1 MTDEIEEVEAGV
13 PPGPREDESSPVH
26 FMARKVGPWLATLAV
41 VYVIAVAVGLL
52 IALSLLWQSGT
63 EFTEAD
69 LLLVVILSGALGG
82 MVHALRSLYW
92 YIGNRDLV
100 RSWLAMYVLLPFVG
114 AVLGLVFYLVVR
126 GGFFSP
132 QAQPEQTSPYG
143 FAALAA
149 LVGLFSE
156 QAVLKLKLV
165 AETLLAKTQQGEDHA
180 PAKET
185 TDE

>member
-1 MTDEIEEVEAGV
+1 MTDEIE
-13 PPGPREDESSPVH
+13 DEGTETPTPSQEEPSPTH
-26 FMARKVGPWLATLAV
+26 FMARKVGPWLGTLVV
-41 VYVIAVAVGLL
+41 VYLVAVAVGLL
-52 IALSLLWQSGT
+52 VALVALWPSGPNF
-63 EFTEAD
+63 EEAE

-100 RSWLAMYVLLPFVG
+100 HSWLAMYVLLPFVG

-132 QAQPEQTSPYG
+132 QAGAEQTSPYG

-149 LVGLFSE
+149 LVGVFSE
-156 QAVLKLKLV
+156 QAVLKLKQV
-165 AETLLAKTQQGEDHA
+165 AETLLTKTQKGEDHA
-180 PAKET
+180 PARDGEGG
-185 TDE
+185 

>member
-1 MTDEIEEVEAGV
+1 MPDEIEEEGTEVRPA
-13 PPGPREDESSPVH
+13 PREEEPNPVQ

-41 VYVIAVAVGLL
+41 VYVIAVAMGLL
-52 IALSLLWQSGT
+52 VALVRLWRAASP
-63 EFTEAD
+63 FTEAD

-82 MVHALRSLYW
+82 MVHALRSLSW

-132 QAQPEQTSPYG
+132 QAGAEETSPYG

-156 QAVLKLKLV
+156 QAVLKLKQV
-165 AETLLAKTQQGEDHA
+165 AETLLSKTQKGEDHA
-180 PAKET
+180 AAKDSE
-185 TDE
+185 DG

>member
-1 MTDEIEEVEAGV
+1 MT
-13 PPGPREDESSPVH
+13 EDPTPVH
-26 FMARKVGPWLATLAV
+26 FMARRVGPWLATLV
-41 VYVIAVAVGLL
+41 VLYVIAVAVGLL
-52 IALSLLWQSGT
+52 VAVVNVWPADSKFEET
-63 EFTEAD
+63 EL
-69 LLLVVILSGALGG
+69 LLLVVLSGALGG

-132 QAQPEQTSPYG
+132 QAGAEETSPYG

-156 QAVLKLKLV
+156 QAVLKLKQV
-165 AETLLAKTQQGEDHA
+165 AETLLSKSQKGEDPS
-180 PAKET
+180 PAKDT
-185 TDE
+185 SDEEGEDSDHNSSS